1 MLGGVDSSFSDALI
15 KTLQVG
21 VPFGAYFVGIIVCK
35 IALPG
40 RNSPKLPRQLLL
52 GVPFS
57 LVVVSPILTVFFGE
71 IGNVPGCLITL
82 GLIMEQGMLVNETA
96 TTFIDEKAEAM
107 INKRESTLRVPAPAN

>member
-1 MLGGVDSSFSDALI
+1 MGGVDSNFSDVLI

-21 VPFGAYFVGIIVCK
+21 VPFGAYFVGIIVRR

-57 LVVVSPILTVFFGE
+57 LAVVSPILTVFFGE
-71 IGNVPGCLITL
+71 IGNLPACLVTVR
-82 GLIMEQGMLVNETA
+82 LIMEQGMLVNETA
-96 TTFIDEKAEAM
+96 TKFINEKAEAM
-107 INKRESTLRVPAPAN
+107 INKRVSASQVPAPAE